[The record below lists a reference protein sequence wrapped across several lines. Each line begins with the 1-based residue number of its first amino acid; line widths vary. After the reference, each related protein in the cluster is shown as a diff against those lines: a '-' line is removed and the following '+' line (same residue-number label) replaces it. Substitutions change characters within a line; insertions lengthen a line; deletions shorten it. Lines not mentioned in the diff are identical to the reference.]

1 LNTSASESA
10 YNRNFPHASEDL
22 AATISTFEQIQEELN
37 YQQARDVLR
46 DIVETLDLQPQEK
59 AGLEAEISDLTGMLD
74 KLERSVIHIA
84 VFGMVGRG
92 KSSVLNALVGQQV
105 FTTGPLH
112 GVTQNATAVNWQIPE
127 LEADLQRI
135 TLTGSGNSQVEL
147 IDTPGIDEIEGEERE
162 TLARQVAT
170 QVDLILFVIAGD
182 MTKVEFEALSRLREV
197 GKPIVLVFNKIDQY
211 PDSDRLAIY
220 HKIRDE
226 RVQQLVSP
234 DEIVMVAASPLVSE
248 AVRRPDGS
256 LGVVKRVGN
265 PQVDELKLKI
275 LEILHREGKSL
286 VALNTMLYAG
296 EINERVVQRKMA
308 IREENANQIIWKAVI
323 AKALVVALNPIT
335 VIDLV
340 TGAAVDLSAIL
351 TLSRL
356 YGIPMTQPGALRL
369 LQQIA
374 LSMGG
379 ISASELLANLG
390 LSSLKSLL
398 GISAPITGGAS
409 LAGYAS
415 VAIAQASVA
424 GVSTYAIA
432 QVTKTY
438 LANGASWGPDGPK
451 AVVNKILSTL
461 DEKSIIS
468 RIEQELRA
476 KLYQRSQRT

>member
-10 YNRNFPHASEDL
+10 DNRNFTEVNEDL
-22 AATISTFEQIQEELN
+22 GNTISTFEQIQEELN

-59 AGLEAEISDLTGMLD
+59 AGLETEISDLTGMLD
-74 KLERSVIHIA
+74 KLERSIIHIA

-112 GVTQNATAVNWQIPE
+112 GVTRDARAITWQIPE
-127 LEADLQRI
+127 VEADLQRI

-162 TLARQVAT
+162 ILARQVAT

-182 MTKVEFEALSRLREV
+182 MTKVEFEALSRLREA
-197 GKPIVLVFNKIDQY
+197 GKPIVLIFNKIDQY
-211 PDSDRLAIY
+211 PDRDRLAIY
-220 HKIRDE
+220 EKIRDE

-234 DEIVMVAASPLVSE
+234 NEIVMIAASPLVAE

-256 LGVVKRVGN
+256 LGVIKRVGT

-296 EINERVVQRKMA
+296 EINERVVQKKMA
-308 IREENANQIIWKAVI
+308 IREENANQIVWKAVT

-356 YGIPMTQPGALRL
+356 YDIRMTQAGALRL

-398 GISAPITGGAS
+398 GISAPLTGGTS

-476 KLYQRSQRT
+476 KLYIKSRLG